1 MHINVS
7 TGLQS
12 RPTVAAIRLF
22 SLYGT
27 FISTFIPSHSSP
39 AVLNAEL
46 EPKAKYKSIQSKK
59 YKVVG
64 LPDKVVWCKVG
75 YWKVQTSTHA
85 RTHSRQLLG
94 SLRAPTALNKT
105 LPDGLIRE
113 SPLDCIKT
121 LKVIKRLVFSDRMIS
136 RSCFCL
142 PS

>member
-46 EPKAKYKSIQSKK
+46 EPTAKYKSMQSKNIK
-59 YKVVG
+59 LLAY
-64 LPDKVVWCKVG
+64 
-75 YWKVQTSTHA
+75 
-85 RTHSRQLLG
+85 RTKLYG
-94 SLRAPTALNKT
+94 AK
-105 LPDGLIRE
+105 
-113 SPLDCIKT
+113 
-121 LKVIKRLVFSDRMIS
+121 
-136 RSCFCL
+136 
-142 PS
+142 